1 MYGMMLKR
9 LKARP
14 PSTNQRE
21 NKRRERVHSTLV
33 TMALVYCLTWIPFF
47 IFTLCVELA
56 SIKVHLS
63 YGILRLIG
71 ATNALVNPILYG
83 YLNTTF
89 RKYYR
94 HVYRKLPWYT
104 TSVPPGIAS
113 GIALSLN
120 AIVKETH
127 IKRDLNHILVPAV
140 QINSIVNQFELTPPF
155 NMYLKRS
162 TSLHCYWSKP
172 KKYSSMLKHKMSTS
186 VSVRSLS

>member
-14 PSTNQRE
+14 PSTNQGE
-21 NKRRERVHSTLV
+21 NKRRKRVHSTLV
-33 TMALVYCLTWIPFF
+33 TMALTYCLTWAPFF

-71 ATNALVNPILYG
+71 ATNALLNPILYG

-89 RKYYR
+89 RKYYKK
-94 HVYRKLPWYT
+94 VYRKLPWYT
-104 TSVPPGIAS
+104 TSVPHQL
-113 GIALSLN
+113 ALN
-120 AIVKETH
+120 TVVKEPH

-140 QINSIVNQFELTPPF
+140 QINSIVNQFELAPPLSL
-155 NMYLKRS
+155 YLKRS
-162 TSLHCYWSKP
+162 TSLYCYLSKP
-172 KKYSSMLKHKMSTS
+172 KKYSYMLNDKMPNS